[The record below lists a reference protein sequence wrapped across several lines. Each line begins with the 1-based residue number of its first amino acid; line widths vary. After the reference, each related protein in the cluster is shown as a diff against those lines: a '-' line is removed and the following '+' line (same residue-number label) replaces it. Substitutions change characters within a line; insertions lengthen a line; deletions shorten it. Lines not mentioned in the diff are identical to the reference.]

1 MSCFHAKVQMK
12 VMGLQY
18 VSSRDYNA
26 VRLIAYIG
34 SVKVLSE
41 QDMDTLMG
49 DRMLMSNKLFTNIYV
64 FIGIVVFFL
73 LINTPRCCA

>member
-1 MSCFHAKVQMK
+1 MSCFRAKVQMK

-18 VSSRDYNA
+18 VSSGDYNA

-49 DRMLMSNKLFTNIYV
+49 DWMLMSN
-64 FIGIVVFFL
+64 
-73 LINTPRCCA
+73 